1 MASVY
6 GKEQGSLKGSW
17 CLCREAISG
26 STLRRVRAPGA
37 LADDQNEVRS
47 PRSAEL
53 ILVHDRVL

>member
-1 MASVY
+1 MY